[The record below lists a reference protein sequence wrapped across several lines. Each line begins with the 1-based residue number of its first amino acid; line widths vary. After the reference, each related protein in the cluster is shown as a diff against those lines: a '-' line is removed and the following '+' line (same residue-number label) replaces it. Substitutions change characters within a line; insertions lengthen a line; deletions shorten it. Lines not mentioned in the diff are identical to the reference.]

1 MTDEAALAM
10 DGTVNT
16 QNTRFWS
23 ENRPEGFVFE
33 KRIRTEKLSLWTG
46 VCGNGCVIGPF
57 FY

>member
-1 MTDEAALAM
+1 M

-23 ENRPEGFVFE
+23 ENRPEGFFFE
-33 KRIRTEKLSLWTG
+33 KSIRREKLSLWAG

-57 FY
+57 SMKER